1 MDRDNPT
8 VEIVGANEYFN
19 NLKTLAIRECLKNPN
34 DEKAIEALI
43 NSAQSIYKFLSGEY
57 DCGDKK
63 ISISEEEYDSLLK
76 DSILLNCLQMMGVD
90 NWDGYGD
97 AIEQYQ
103 EILQQ
108 EEK

>member
-1 MDRDNPT
+1 MCTSALSCDRIHFVMD
-8 VEIVGANEYFN
+8 
-19 NLKTLAIRECLKNPN
+19 
-34 DEKAIEALI
+34 
-43 NSAQSIYKFLSGEY
+43 SAMS
-57 DCGDKK
+57 DDKK

-103 EILQQ
+103 EIVQ
-108 EEK
+108 EEEK

>member
-1 MDRDNPT
+1 MSD
-8 VEIVGANEYFN
+8 
-19 NLKTLAIRECLKNPN
+19 
-34 DEKAIEALI
+34 
-43 NSAQSIYKFLSGEY
+43 
-57 DCGDKK
+57 DKK
-63 ISISEEEYDSLLK
+63 ISISEEEYESLLN

>member
-1 MDRDNPT
+1 MCTSALSCDRIHFVMD
-8 VEIVGANEYFN
+8 
-19 NLKTLAIRECLKNPN
+19 
-34 DEKAIEALI
+34 
-43 NSAQSIYKFLSGEY
+43 SAMS
-57 DCGDKK
+57 DDKK

-103 EILQQ
+103 EILRQ